1 MAIMILPTEAFLVE
15 ILLFILM
22 YNYSSTVSANHFSKL
37 LPPSVYKRPHCEE
50 FMKFCLEKFEV
61 GIWSSA
67 RE

>member
-1 MAIMILPTEAFLVE
+1 
-15 ILLFILM
+15 M